1 MVGNLQNIFM
11 EHDLNI
17 QMTFGISTYTMYCW
31 LLPQIYSTC
40 DHGLSLLLNP
50 QFT

>member
-1 MVGNLQNIFM
+1 
-11 EHDLNI
+11 
-17 QMTFGISTYTMYCW
+17 MTFGIKEKSIISTYTMYCW